1 MCYTILNVFV
11 VWEDYLCPAASLL
24 WFLCNNNI
32 KIMYICLQ
40 VALCNHVTSSS
51 MSKPLPL
58 SLKQYSVDKLT
69 PDSQCFMFFTLDSAS
84 LYVCM
89 WSSGNSS
96 MIELSSHVRCDVID
110 YAYLTQQCA
119 IEPFQ
124 TKVQLTVGD
133 TTAVSC
139 VTKPIAVRFGPAVG
153 HTLAVSAQLWAQA
166 YHGYEREGDT
176 TAFSDEFQVL
186 CDPSVCKILLP

>member
-1 MCYTILNVFV
+1 M
-11 VWEDYLCPAASLL
+11 YL
-24 WFLCNNNI
+24 
-32 KIMYICLQ
+32 CLQ
-40 VALCNHVTSSS
+40 VALYNHMTSSIT
-51 MSKPLPL
+51 SKPLPL
-58 SLKQYSVDKLT
+58 SLKQFSVDQLT

-89 WSSGNSS
+89 WLSGNSS
-96 MIELSSHVRCDVID
+96 MIELSSHVRCDIID

-124 TKVQLTVGD
+124 AKVQLTVGD

-139 VTKPIAVRFGPAVG
+139 VTKPIAVRFGPAIG

-166 YHGYEREGDT
+166 YHSCDGEGDI
-176 TAFSDEFQVL
+176 TASIDEFQVL
-186 CDPSVCKILLP
+186 CDPSVCKTLFSVL